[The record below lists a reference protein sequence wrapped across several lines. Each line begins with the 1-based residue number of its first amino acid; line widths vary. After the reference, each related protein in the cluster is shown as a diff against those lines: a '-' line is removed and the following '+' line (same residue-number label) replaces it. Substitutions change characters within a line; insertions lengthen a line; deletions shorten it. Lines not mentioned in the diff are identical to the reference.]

1 MLLGWLE
8 AIGLKLGHRSKAGGH
23 RSPSLLG
30 WMPLPLLFLKLE
42 AIAVGLEAIALK
54 LEAIAVGLEAIAIRF
69 GGLALSLQGF
79 LVLDWQLE
87 YVPLLSE
94 RPIFYLRGSSPGS
107 SILEGLGHQ
116 FRTEIFEFHILTAR
130 PPP

>member
-1 MLLGWLE
+1 MKTIAL
-8 AIGLKLGHRSKAGGH
+8 RV
-23 RSPSLLG
+23 
-30 WMPLPLLFLKLE
+30 E
-42 AIAVGLEAIALK
+42 AIAIAIGLEAIALK
-54 LEAIAVGLEAIAIRF
+54 LEAIAIRF
-69 GGLALSLQGF
+69 RGLPLSLQGI

-94 RPIFYLRGSSPGS
+94 RPIFYLQGSSPGS

>member
-42 AIAVGLEAIALK
+42 AIAVGLEAIT
-54 LEAIAVGLEAIAIRF
+54 IRL
-69 GGLALSLQGF
+69 GGLALSLQGI

-87 YVPLLSE
+87 YAPLLSE

-116 FRTEIFEFHILTAR
+116 FRTEVFEFHILTAVLHCIYIYVCVCV
-130 PPP
+130 

>member
-1 MLLGWLE
+1 MEAVAIVVRLGAIALKLE
-8 AIGLKLGHRSKAGGH
+8 AIAITAIGLKLGHRSKAGGH

-30 WMPLPLLFLKLE
+30 
-42 AIAVGLEAIALK
+42 
-54 LEAIAVGLEAIAIRF
+54 AIAIRF
-69 GGLALSLQGF
+69 GGLALCLQGI

-94 RPIFYLRGSSPGS
+94 RPIFYLQGSSPGS